1 MKLEILGTGCPKCKR
16 LYERVQKAV
25 NESGVAAEV
34 VKVDKMEDIIAYGV
48 MKTPALAVDGEIVVV
63 GRVPSLKELQSI
75 VKL

>member
-1 MKLEILGTGCPKCKR
+1 MKLEILGTVCPKCKR

>member
-25 NESGVAAEV
+25 NESGITAEV

-75 VKL
+75 IKL